1 MRRVKDAGFALY
13 EVLLGLAIFA
23 IGVIALGRAVNNCV
37 TASGLSA
44 DDARVRQILANRMA
58 EVQTT
63 PGQPDSE
70 KEIKIDTGYGIVRLL
85 QKAQPEDLKEESSIA
100 GSTGGTFLT
109 PIIGISRVT
118 LTAQWVRGGV
128 RQSKQI
134 AFYVYRPR

>member
-1 MRRVKDAGFALY
+1 MLRIKDAGFALY

-23 IGVIALGRAVNNCV
+23 IGVIALGRAVSNCV

-58 EVQTT
+58 EVETA
-63 PGQPDSE
+63 PAQPDPE
-70 KEIKIDTGYGIVRLL
+70 KEIKIDTGHGIVRLF
-85 QKAQPEDLKEESSIA
+85 QKAQPEDLKEETSVA
-100 GSTGGTFLT
+100 GTTGGTFLT

-118 LTAQWVRGGV
+118 LTAQWTRGSI

>member
-1 MRRVKDAGFALY
+1 MLRVKGAGFALY

-23 IGVIALGRAVNNCV
+23 IGVIALGRSVSNCV
-37 TASGLSA
+37 TASGLSS

-58 EVQTT
+58 EVQTA
-63 PGQPDSE
+63 PAPPDSE
-70 KEIKIDTGYGIVRLL
+70 KEIKIDTGHGIVRLM
-85 QKAQPEDLKEESSIA
+85 QKAQPEDLKEESSVP
-100 GSTGGTFLT
+100 GSTGGTLLT

-118 LTAQWVRGGV
+118 LTAQWTRGGV

>member
-1 MRRVKDAGFALY
+1 MRRANDAGFALY
-13 EVLLGLAIFA
+13 EVMLGLAIFA
-23 IGVIALGRAVNNCV
+23 IGVIALGRSVNNCV

-44 DDARVRQILANRMA
+44 DEARVRQILANRMA

-63 PGQPDSE
+63 PGQPDAE
-70 KEIKIDTGYGIVRLL
+70 KEIKVDTGHGIVRLL
-85 QKAQPEDLKEESSIA
+85 QKAQPEDLKEESAIA
-100 GSTGGTFLT
+100 GNTGGTFLT

-128 RQSKQI
+128 QQSKKI

>member
-1 MRRVKDAGFALY
+1 MHRANAVGFALY
-13 EVLLGLAIFA
+13 EVMLGLAIFA
-23 IGVIALGRAVNNCV
+23 IGVIALGRSVNNCV

-44 DDARVRQILANRMA
+44 DEARVRQILANRMA

-63 PGQPDSE
+63 PGQPDAE
-70 KEIKIDTGYGIVRLL
+70 KEIKVDTGHGIVRLL
-85 QKAQPEDLKEESSIA
+85 QKTQPEDLKEESAVA
-100 GSTGGTFLT
+100 GNAGGSFLT

-128 RQSKQI
+128 QQSKQI

>member
-1 MRRVKDAGFALY
+1 MHRVNGAGFALY

-23 IGVIALGRAVNNCV
+23 IGIIALGRAVSNCV
-37 TASGLSA
+37 NASGLSA

-63 PGQPDSE
+63 PGPPDSE
-70 KEIKIDTGYGIVRLL
+70 KEIKIDTGHGIVRLL
-85 QKAQPEDLKEESSIA
+85 QKSQPEDLKEESSIA

-118 LTAQWVRGGV
+118 LTARWVRGSV
-128 RQSKQI
+128 PQSKQI